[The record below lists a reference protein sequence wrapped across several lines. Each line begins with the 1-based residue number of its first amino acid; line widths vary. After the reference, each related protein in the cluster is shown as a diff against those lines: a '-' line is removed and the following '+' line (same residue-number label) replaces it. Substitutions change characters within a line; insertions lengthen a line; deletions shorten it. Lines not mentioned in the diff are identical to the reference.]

1 MGVVDPESYY
11 NSPILINHLFVQSTP
26 LRLNARSQR
35 VTSIILFSCCIALCM
50 VCYLRFHPLDM
61 RVIIENN
68 SADALR
74 FAGDYIVNQISEY
87 FKTETKPFTLV
98 LPNPLPSM
106 KPLSFFLSTSNV
118 DTTSW

>member
-1 MGVVDPESYY
+1 M
-11 NSPILINHLFVQSTP
+11 
-26 LRLNARSQR
+26 
-35 VTSIILFSCCIALCM
+35 TSIILFRALF
-50 VCYLRFHPLDM
+50 VEGWIYNVVTKQLDM

-87 FKTETKPFTLV
+87 SKTETKPFTLV

-106 KPLSFFLSTSNV
+106 KPL
-118 DTTSW
+118 

>member
-1 MGVVDPESYY
+1 
-11 NSPILINHLFVQSTP
+11 
-26 LRLNARSQR
+26 
-35 VTSIILFSCCIALCM
+35 
-50 VCYLRFHPLDM
+50 M

-87 FKTETKPFTLV
+87 SKTETKPFTLV

-106 KPLSFFLSTSNV
+106 KPL
-118 DTTSW
+118 

>member
-1 MGVVDPESYY
+1 
-11 NSPILINHLFVQSTP
+11 
-26 LRLNARSQR
+26 
-35 VTSIILFSCCIALCM
+35 
-50 VCYLRFHPLDM
+50 M

-87 FKTETKPFTLV
+87 SKTETKPFTLV

-106 KPLSFFLSTSNV
+106 KPLYLVV
-118 DTTSW
+118 DSSDVVTTSW

>member
-1 MGVVDPESYY
+1 M
-11 NSPILINHLFVQSTP
+11 
-26 LRLNARSQR
+26 
-35 VTSIILFSCCIALCM
+35 TSIILFRAQFAERRI
-50 VCYLRFHPLDM
+50 CYLTVKKLDM

-87 FKTETKPFTLV
+87 SKTETKPFTLV

-106 KPLSFFLSTSNV
+106 KPL
-118 DTTSW
+118 

>member
-1 MGVVDPESYY
+1 
-11 NSPILINHLFVQSTP
+11 
-26 LRLNARSQR
+26 
-35 VTSIILFSCCIALCM
+35 M

-106 KPLSFFLSTSNV
+106 KPLSFFLRTSNV